1 MNMVAFVTSTPLS
14 ALAAWMPIVFAKGV
28 DGPPDSEEDDEEDEE
43 VEHFFEGIIRDCKG
57 C

>member
-1 MNMVAFVTSTPLS
+1 
-14 ALAAWMPIVFAKGV
+14 MPIVFAKGV